1 MNLAVIGVF
10 SLNYYGYLGALA
22 VMRAHGLC
30 SAGLFMCIGMLY
42 IRYHTRVLPTLTGL
56 AKVMPI
62 FALVFG
68 FYSLANMSFPGT
80 FNFVSELLLLQGIFL
95 NNATLAFFSLYG
107 VIYSGI
113 YSLGLFSRIVFGNIT
128 TSFKQ
133 FFDIANIQYL
143 PTWYS
148 EFYWQLPIIFSIV
161 FLGIMPNYFF
171 ALIDASILRLLI

>member
-1 MNLAVIGVF
+1 MNLAVIGIF

-22 VMRAHGLC
+22 VMIAHGLC

-56 AKVMPI
+56 AKTMPV
-62 FALVFG
+62 FAFIFG

-80 FNFVSELLLLQGIFL
+80 FNFISELLLLQGIFL

-113 YSLGLFSRIVFGNIT
+113 YSLGLFSRISFGNIT
-128 TSFKQ
+128 NSFKQ
-133 FFDIANIQYL
+133 FFDIANVSYL
-143 PTWYS
+143 P
-148 EFYWQLPIIFSIV
+148 
-161 FLGIMPNYFF
+161 G
-171 ALIDASILRLLI
+171 